1 MLYALWD
8 LGFKV
13 GHASRT
19 VEECIRLSR
28 EDMTIRTSILEARR
42 LTGDERLADELKRAS
57 APRWS
62 RARARSSW
70 PPS

>member
-19 VEECIRLSR
+19 VDECIRLSR
-28 EDMTIRTSILEARR
+28 EDITIRTSILEARR
-42 LTGDERLADELKRAS
+42 LAGDERRW
-57 APRWS
+57 PR
-62 RARARSSW
+62 RC
-70 PPS
+70 